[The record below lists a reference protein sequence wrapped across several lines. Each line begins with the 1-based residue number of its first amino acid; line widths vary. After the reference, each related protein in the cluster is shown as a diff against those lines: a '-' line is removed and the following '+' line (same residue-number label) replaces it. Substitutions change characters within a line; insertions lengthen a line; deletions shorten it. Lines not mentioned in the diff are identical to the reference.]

1 MRQHDPLELLGNC
14 ERQIRHTRSD
24 QKRRYKRIRTPFPKK
39 PTTLGQHIHRK
50 RLDAGLIQRQL
61 ADQLGVLRATLGA
74 WEADHYQPEGKM
86 RAKITAW
93 LGFDPREAK

>member
-1 MRQHDPLELLGNC
+1 MRQHDLLELLGIR
-14 ERQIRHTRSD
+14 ERQVRHTRSD
-24 QKRRYKRIRTPFPKK
+24 QTRLYKRIRTPVPKS

-50 RLDAGLIQRQL
+50 RLNERLIQRQL

-74 WEADHYQPEGKM
+74 WEADHYQPEGKI

-93 LGFDPREAK
+93 LGFDPRNLE